1 MGPRNA
7 ELIRKS
13 CSNHNSMLGAVLLN
27 KKNITENELI
37 DIHTSRL
44 YRNANQQYGS
54 GYDDKY

>member
-1 MGPRNA
+1 
-7 ELIRKS
+7 
-13 CSNHNSMLGAVLLN
+13 MLGAVLLN